1 MTTDR
6 ISDARILIV
15 DDDSG
20 IRTTMHEFIGMSG
33 FDAASAASAEEALEM
48 LRNHDADVVITD
60 ISLPGIDG
68 LELTDTIKR
77 NFDADVIVITGYS
90 AEYSYEEAIS
100 KGASDFLFKPVRFAE
115 LLLRLKR
122 VLKERQLTQERV
134 KMLEQLQKLAT
145 TDGLTKLFNS
155 RHFYNQLTQE
165 VDRTIRYNPPLSL
178 LILDIDHFKR
188 YNDTYGHLEGDK
200 VLIRLAQI
208 IESCLRKLD
217 TAYRYGG
224 EEFTVILPETTAE
237 EADTVAQRIRR
248 AVERERFSPRP
259 KEEVQV
265 TVSVGA
271 TQYQPTEE
279 LTAFIKRADSAMYT
293 SKAEGRNRVTILT
306 AE

>member
-1 MTTDR
+1 MATDR
-6 ISDARILIV
+6 SPESRILIV

-33 FDAASAASAEEALEM
+33 FEAESAASAEEALDM
-48 LRNHDADVVITD
+48 LNTQEADVVITD
-60 ISLPGIDG
+60 ISLPGMDG
-68 LELTDTIKR
+68 LELTDRIKK

-115 LLLRLKR
+115 LLLRLRR
-122 VLKERQLTQERV
+122 VLKERQLTNERV

-155 RHFYNQLTQE
+155 RHFYNQLTKE

-178 LILDIDHFKR
+178 LLLDIDHFKR

-200 VLIRLAQI
+200 VLVRLAQI

-224 EEFTVILPETTAE
+224 EEFTIILPETTAE
-237 EADTVAQRIRR
+237 EAETVAQRIRTT
-248 AVERERFSPRP
+248 VERERFFPRP

-265 TVSVGA
+265 TVSVGG
-271 TQYQPTEE
+271 TQYLATEE
-279 LTAFIKRADSAMYT
+279 LTAFIKRADKAMYA
-293 SKAEGRNRVTILT
+293 SKQDGRNRVTIMA